1 MSEGKLTE
9 ADLRH
14 FTGSE
19 NWYRHGL
26 NREVLFTD
34 GAKYVADQGGAYWLL
49 DEIAL
54 AQRAQ
59 KAVAAEEFRVWTLTV
74 KDDRTASL
82 TCEDGN
88 GDGKRYLW
96 RDLIKLRQE
105 QREAARRGAVSNPPC
120 DRRFPNDRLP
130 TTELE
135 FNFQALLSRF
145 CACVWSM

>member
-19 NWYRHGL
+19 NLYRHGL

-54 AQRAQ
+54 VQRYE
-59 KAVAAEEFRVWTLTV
+59 KSVAAEEFQVWTLTV
-74 KDDRTASL
+74 KADRSAAL

-88 GDGKRYLW
+88 GKTVFEKLISFTDFPAERITLWFENSTIYLPS
-96 RDLIKLRQE
+96 E
-105 QREAARRGAVSNPPC
+105 H
-120 DRRFPNDRLP
+120 
-130 TTELE
+130 
-135 FNFQALLSRF
+135 
-145 CACVWSM
+145 